1 MSRIGRLPIRIPEG
15 VKVEYRDRIAFVEGP
30 KGKLTQR
37 IDFDGNVEL
46 QDGLLFVRMG
56 KSNDKARYG
65 LARALL
71 NNMVVGVTQGF
82 KKTLKIVGV
91 GYKAQLQGKNLVLN
105 LGYSHPINYPIPE
118 GIKIEVPDQNTIIV
132 EGIDK
137 QKVGQVAAEIRAFR
151 KPEPYKGKGVMY
163 ADEHIRRKAGK
174 AGA

>member
-15 VKVEYRDRIAFVEGP
+15 VKVEYKDRIAVVEGP

-37 IDFDGNVEL
+37 IDFDGYVEL

-71 NNMVVGVTQGF
+71 NNMVVGITQGF

-163 ADEHIRRKAGK
+163 VDEHIRRKAGK